1 MGRVISARGELRLM
15 SCAARSTSASV
26 IHIWRR
32 LRERPRNTLGGVVHG
47 AAPKKESEHVGF
59 PRPSLSYA
67 LLGPAVKG
75 PMDKRS
81 PKSGGSGRHK
91 GSFGGSLTHEVI

>member
-1 MGRVISARGELRLM
+1 M
-15 SCAARSTSASV
+15 
-26 IHIWRR
+26 
-32 LRERPRNTLGGVVHG
+32 LGFL
-47 AAPKKESEHVGF
+47 AP
-59 PRPSLSYA
+59 LSYA

-91 GSFGGSLTHEVI
+91 GSFGGSLIHEVI

>member
-1 MGRVISARGELRLM
+1 MISARGELRLM
-15 SCAARSTSASV
+15 SCALRSTSASV
-26 IHIWRR
+26 IHRRR
-32 LRERPRNTLGGVVHG
+32 LRERPRNTLGGVIPG

-81 PKSGGSGRHK
+81 PKSGDSGRHK
-91 GSFGGSLTHEVI
+91 GSFSGSLTQDVI